1 MYYRKNAERQENFES
16 RKHKQ
21 LVQESPSKINNWFLV
36 RNSGSQKTV
45 GRYIQS
51 AESKKLH
58 PAKLSKMNVKKTLP
72 DQ

>member
-1 MYYRKNAERQENFES
+1 MLKDKEKFES

-36 RNSGSQKTV
+36 RNSGSQKAV
-45 GRYIQS
+45 GGYIKS
-51 AESKKLH
+51 AESEKLH
-58 PAKLSKMNVKKTLP
+58 PAKLSKMVKKTLP